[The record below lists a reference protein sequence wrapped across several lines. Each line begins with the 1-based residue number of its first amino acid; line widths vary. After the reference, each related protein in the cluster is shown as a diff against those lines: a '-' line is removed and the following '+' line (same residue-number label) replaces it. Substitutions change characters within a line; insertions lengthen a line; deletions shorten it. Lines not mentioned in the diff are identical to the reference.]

1 MLQSWKFSRFREA
14 PSHPPAARRALTSPA
29 GTMDGA
35 PWPILILINWPS
47 LVRHLLF
54 LSLIIYDHMFK
65 TPLLHHP
72 VGYIV
77 SPLSLSLY
85 IYIFIYILVDDGI
98 NSNGDS
104 CTKL

>member
-29 GTMDGA
+29 GSMDGA
-35 PWPILILINWPS
+35 PWSILILINWPS
-47 LVRHLLF
+47 LVPHLLF
-54 LSLIIYDHMFK
+54 LSLIIYDHTFK

-77 SPLSLSLY
+77 SLSLSLY
-85 IYIFIYILVDDGI
+85 IYIYVLVDDGI
-98 NSNGDS
+98 NYDGDS
-104 CTKL
+104 CIKL